1 MSNSQSKF
9 TRWLNGEYLCGMDN
23 PDNYGYQPVRK
34 DTEIARHHEKSFTE
48 RMRDWIDNRE
58 EGAFDR
64 ARSFISFIFALFI
77 IFAMLLTVSYPPS
90 FGDPDNPVNNEVS
103 RRYIEKGLEETG
115 GVNIVGGM
123 ILDYRAFDTL
133 GESHVLFIA
142 VSAVLILLRNDRK
155 KKGKSLDDK
164 IYEPHVDP
172 ILRKV
177 AKLQIPCVLMFGIY
191 IIMNGHI
198 SPGGG
203 FSGGTV
209 MGAAL
214 ILYYNAFGS
223 EAMNRFFTYRTFRRV
238 TVCALGFYAFAKC
251 YAFFT
256 GANGLET
263 HIPLGKP
270 GAILSSGLILPLN
283 IAVGLI
289 VCCTMFGFYS
299 LFIREEI

>member
-9 TRWLNGEYLCGMDN
+9 TRGLNGEYLCGMDN

-77 IFAMLLTVSYPPS
+77 IFAMLLTVSYLPS

-198 SPGGG
+198 SPGIRLGSYEPVLYLPHLPQG
-203 FSGGTV
+203 YRVRSRVLRICQMLCVLYRRQRTGNAHSPWEAWRHPQFRADPAAEHCRRTDRVLHHVRFLFTV
-209 MGAAL
+209 
-214 ILYYNAFGS
+214 Y
-223 EAMNRFFTYRTFRRV
+223 
-238 TVCALGFYAFAKC
+238 
-251 YAFFT
+251 
-256 GANGLET
+256 
-263 HIPLGKP
+263 
-270 GAILSSGLILPLN
+270 
-283 IAVGLI
+283 
-289 VCCTMFGFYS
+289 
-299 LFIREEI
+299 